1 MNKVKLL
8 TSTNKFVIINDF
20 IEESLIFYSN
30 QFYNYEKEAI
40 ANEKHAFAMTAPDNK
55 TIREIFI
62 DNCKVKGYKIYEAK
76 ALNIAAKVGDY
87 LIVEL

>member
-20 IEESLIFYSN
+20 IEESLVFYIDK
-30 QFYNYEKEAI
+30 FCKYKKEAI
-40 ANEKHAFAMTAPDNK
+40 DNEKHTFAMTAPDNK

-62 DNCKVKGYKIYEAK
+62 DNCKANGYKIYEAK
-76 ALNIAAKVGDY
+76 ILNAIKGGDY